1 METLK
6 YAIVN
11 GNGLHQIRLNGNEEG
26 LVVMQAT
33 EKAVLLH
40 IKLLEDLVAE
50 GRAFEGF
57 SQKSIL

>member
-1 METLK
+1 
-6 YAIVN
+6 
-11 GNGLHQIRLNGNEEG
+11 
-26 LVVMQAT
+26 MQAT

-57 SQKSIL
+57 SQKSILWADLDGGKWMCASISGEPFISL